1 MTPVKKQE
9 NRCHKSTF
17 FPRTPPPAPRHACV
31 KIELY
36 SYRRRRKRFQFKL
49 NACEPCRGAAVLEEA
64 TQFSKRLASAEK
76 RIKDL
81 KKATDGA
88 STRTDPEDHA
98 DPPCQL
104 STRAQP

>member
-9 NRCHKSTF
+9 NRCHKSEYPTQC
-17 FPRTPPPAPRHACV
+17 PTQLR
-31 KIELY
+31 
-36 SYRRRRKRFQFKL
+36 SYCRRRTMLLRL
-49 NACEPCRGAAVLEEA
+49 DPNACEPCRGAAVLEEA

-104 STRAQP
+104 SLRAQP